1 MSFKRAFPLFFKVEN
16 FSLVDLHKRLK
27 SFSKTELEKALK
39 TTGFQFLLASL
50 FKNKFIIDIK
60 EVDQTIEEL
69 KKQYISSLLTNKKAT
84 KESVAEVALITNKD
98 SLHFHFMQ
106 LNEKE
111 VKKLEEKAFH
121 DQKNFLALMNYI
133 LINNSSKFIKNITSS
148 YDIKKANYDNVIYN
162 NQSVNDSVGVDYE
175 IFSKDNFSI
184 DDTNE
189 FLEVI
194 HDVLKN
200 NLLIPQNNITCYLS
214 KEGYDLDDYSSI
226 RYLEEEQ
233 YRYNGYF
240 ATLNFILDHDFF
252 EIKVSKEQNKDL
264 TLEVKENQIVKTF
277 KTIKTFN
284 FTLH

>member
-1 MSFKRAFPLFFKVEN
+1 MSYTRAFPLFFKVEN
-16 FSLVDLHKRLK
+16 FSLVDLHKKLK

-84 KESVAEVALITNKD
+84 KESVAEAAFITNKD
-98 SLHFHFMQ
+98 FLHFYFMQ

-148 YDIKKANYDNVIYN
+148 YDIKKSNYDNVIYN
-162 NQSVNDSVGVDYE
+162 NQSVNDSVGIDYE

-184 DDTNE
+184 DDTDE

-284 FTLH
+284 FTLN